1 MLIYVSHRFG
11 GKPSNI
17 ERAKKITHDLQIKD
31 LANCYIC
38 PLTAFSHLGV
48 GEVDPKYKMAVRLD
62 LLSVCDVLLVAS
74 RTSEEVRQEIEF
86 AQLVGMEVRYLDEK
100 EKY

>member
-1 MLIYVSHRFG
+1 MIIYVSCG
-11 GKPSNI
+11 VATKQSNI
-17 ERAKKITHDLQIKD
+17 EKAKKIMNDLQSKD

-38 PLTAFSHLGV
+38 PLLAFGHIRD
-48 GEVDPKYKMAVRLD
+48 EDIDPKWQMALRLD

-74 RTSEEVRQEIEF
+74 KINPEIKQEIEF
-86 AQLVGMEVRYLDEK
+86 ANLVGMEVRRFE

>member
-1 MLIYVSHRFG
+1 MLIYVSHRFS

-17 ERAKKITHDLQIKD
+17 EKAKKITHDLQIKD

-48 GEVDPKYKMAVRLD
+48 GEIAHDYKMALRLD

-74 RTSEEVRQEIEF
+74 RMSAEVKQEIEF
-86 AQLVGMEVRYLDEK
+86 ANLVGMEVRYLEEEK
-100 EKY
+100 H